1 MEASLVSRKSG
12 NNNNNT
18 SNSFPSNPNI
28 FELTHTYLTY
38 NVPIILIDI
47 LSSPSLPTLAFII
60 HLLFDVLDWTPSPL
74 LALEYE
80 KGRRFEKP
88 AKESSESIWS

>member
-12 NNNNNT
+12 NNNNNNSPENT
-18 SNSFPSNPNI
+18 SNSFPSNPNT

-38 NVPIILIDI
+38 NVPVILIDI
-47 LSSPSLPTLAFII
+47 LSSPS